1 MAADPYAVLG
11 VSPQASDAELRS
23 AYHRLAQL
31 HHPDHN
37 HGSADAARR
46 FTQVQS
52 AYAQAL
58 ELRRKA
64 ASSGPQAPKARGPA
78 SSAGP
83 PAPDVDARIAAL
95 EHELQQVRERARR
108 AAAEAAQSRPGRATP
123 EELGYVTT
131 EDSFSKIL
139 DDASAE
145 LGSRF
150 SRSPLGRRLADL
162 LGSDD
167 DDG

>member
-11 VSPQASDAELRS
+11 VSPQASDGELRS

-37 HGSADAARR
+37 HGSVEAARR
-46 FTQVQS
+46 FTQVQA

-58 ELRRKA
+58 ELRHKS
-64 ASSGPQAPKARGPA
+64 ASSGPQASRARGPA
-78 SSAGP
+78 SSAGR
-83 PAPDVDARIAAL
+83 PASEVDARLAAL
-95 EHELQQVRERARR
+95 EHELAEVRERARR
-108 AAAEAAQSRPGRATP
+108 AAAEATQARPSRATP

-131 EDSFSKIL
+131 EDSIAKIL

-145 LGSRF
+145 LGARF

-162 LGSDD
+162 LGSDED
-167 DDG
+167 

>member
-37 HGSADAARR
+37 HGSVDAARR

-58 ELRRKA
+58 LLRRKA
-64 ASSGPQAPKARGPA
+64 ASSGRARKARGPA
-78 SSAGP
+78 SSAGR

-108 AAAEAAQSRPGRATP
+108 AAAEAAQSRPRRATP